1 MLKTTP
7 KRNLCRQGNVIM
19 LLLCNSGV
27 RRANVWFLFFVKW
40 LAMKPIYY
48 SRFTI

>member
-7 KRNLCRQGNVIM
+7 KRNLCWQGNVTM

-27 RRANVWFLFFVKW
+27 KRANYWFSFFVKW